1 MYNMGNFE
9 HSLVNFHK
17 AMRYSTTREKGKLS
31 RCIERTELAVLNAVG
46 PQVSHYFKNLDKIL
60 VHITKTNIL
69 GLPWHKVRN
78 VCAPKDTGR
87 GAKVKDRK
95 FLSELATDKRYLE
108 GLAKNLKNE
117 NSGVGQIQKEEIVR
131 EVKITFYSIAISKK
145 HLCISFHFFRQT
157 KPLSSLMIEE
167 IFGASRTLN
176 IQMKLK
182 VIKNKSLLLHR
193 VN

>member
-1 MYNMGNFE
+1 M
-9 HSLVNFHK
+9 
-17 AMRYSTTREKGKLS
+17 
-31 RCIERTELAVLNAVG
+31 G

-131 EVKITFYSIAISKK
+131 EVKITFYTIAISKK

-182 VIKNKSLLLHR
+182 VIKMSHYYMHN